1 MNRRVWVL
9 PGTAMATLM
18 SLKIIDFQQMTS
30 SIALLSGPS
39 SCASLHLFGDL
50 ALKTSP
56 VKFSV
61 QLHILQNRQRIR
73 TSISTQIW
81 SLCCSISGKQRFT
94 LNQKK
99 KKKKETWRGLEGKQ
113 WIVDA
118 REPSM
123 QRSSARFRETSLHL
137 SSICCCNNG
146 YSTES
151 SARRHFGVATY
162 RAAICPISGKESL
175 SFHRNGSCK
184 LITVMWGWGFLAG
197 LCF

>member
-1 MNRRVWVL
+1 ML

-73 TSISTQIW
+73 TSISTQI
-81 SLCCSISGKQRFT
+81 
-94 LNQKK
+94 
-99 KKKKETWRGLEGKQ
+99 
-113 WIVDA
+113 
-118 REPSM
+118 
-123 QRSSARFRETSLHL
+123 
-137 SSICCCNNG
+137 
-146 YSTES
+146 
-151 SARRHFGVATY
+151 
-162 RAAICPISGKESL
+162 
-175 SFHRNGSCK
+175 
-184 LITVMWGWGFLAG
+184 
-197 LCF
+197 